1 MSDIVIQT
9 KSGGVAVNGLTDP
22 PEITILRL
30 DTDAVV
36 VNAAAMSDQGAGGLY
51 KFAFTPTAGLQY
63 SFSIDADPNATD
75 QVDDRNYFGAIDNEQ
90 NDVWRDRG
98 LDPSNP
104 KTVDDNGIA
113 DDADIDEDVAA
124 GTNDPLIHKDTLT
137 VGNVTTITRT

>member
-1 MSDIVIQT
+1 MTDIVIQT

-30 DTDAVV
+30 DTDVAVV
-36 VNAAAMSDQGAGGLY
+36 TGAAMSDQAAGGLY
-51 KFAFTPTAGLQY
+51 KFAFLPIAGVHY
-63 SFSIDADPNATD
+63 SFSVDADPNVID
-75 QVDDRNYFGAIDNEQ
+75 QVDDRSYFGAFNNES

-98 LDPSNP
+98 LDPGTA

-124 GTNDPLIHKDTLT
+124 DADSPAIHKDVLT
-137 VGNVTTITRT
+137 AGNVTTVTRA